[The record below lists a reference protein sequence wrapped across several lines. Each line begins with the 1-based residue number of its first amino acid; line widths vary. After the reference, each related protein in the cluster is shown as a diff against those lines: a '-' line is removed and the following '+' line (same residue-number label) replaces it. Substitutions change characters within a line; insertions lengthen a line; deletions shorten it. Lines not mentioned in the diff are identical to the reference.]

1 MVQYFEGLGVA
12 MNNQQQAK
20 NHQQNHMNQQI
31 FAQVKAIF
39 FDFFEQL
46 VTDFCRRLEVEAG
59 IQLSKTNKQEF
70 AQVYTYL
77 REQRTAIQNEYLA
90 QVLLLLEQGCLGQE
104 NKVIVNLHKAKLA
117 KAKSVEESYAINQ
130 IIRECNQKY
139 FGEVA
144 RINPLLAKMY
154 GLQSI
159 KTQENPIAVEQL
171 LNIFV
176 NVIKNHDLEPD
187 YRIAL
192 YKAFAVNVAQQM
204 GFIYRELIKNV
215 ELDKATQQPV
225 PYQVVNVEPEQATE
239 VEFDLNDENQ
249 YSEDFFALQKKL
261 DYLRARQT
269 ASAYACVPCFSE
281 DLYKLTD
288 LKRALVELR
297 QRHAT
302 DLISTSI
309 QKPLKWRLID
319 LLETSSE
326 AQIQKGLARSHED
339 VLDFVSIA
347 FNEISRDKKLSAAV
361 KKVLMP
367 LEPVFAELMLSDL
380 SAINL
385 THPIMQLMNSLYEAV
400 VFLNVQDHH
409 DKTIFKKIE
418 KSVSK
423 IISHCRIDV
432 CRQEAHELTEFVEK
446 IKQRSNLVEQRTI
459 QLAQN
464 KEIMALAKDY
474 VAQTID
480 NSVFG
485 HNVPELVT
493 DFLYNVWHDVLL
505 VAHVKKA
512 ETKGL
517 WEKAVKTMDRL
528 VMSASLP
535 ANEENRSQVLAFLP
549 KMMINLQA
557 GLDIIS
563 YDKQEKDKFFK
574 ELSVFHTALMN
585 KQAPTDTDVKVGPEK
600 IRQQSMS
607 SPVVDSMQEQDLPQ
621 GLELNNWLM
630 FESETAVRWGKLS
643 WKSSISDDYVFVAK
657 SGAKL
662 LEITLDELLK
672 RLNSGVVTIL
682 EWDNR
687 PFMEYVFGK
696 VISHDGAL

>member
-1 MVQYFEGLGVA
+1 

-31 FAQVKAIF
+31 FAQVKTIF

-70 AQVYTYL
+70 AQVYAYL
-77 REQRTAIQNEYLA
+77 RDQRTAILNEYLA
-90 QVLLLLEQGCLGQE
+90 QVLLLLEQGCLEQE
-104 NKVIVNLHKAKLA
+104 NKVIVNLQKAKLA

-130 IIRECNQKY
+130 IIRECNQQY

-144 RINPLLAKMY
+144 RINPLIAKMY
-154 GLQSI
+154 GMQLI
-159 KTQENPIAVEQL
+159 KTEENPIAVEQL
-171 LNIFV
+171 LYAFV
-176 NVIKNHDLEPD
+176 NVIKNYDLEPD

-204 GFIYRELIKNV
+204 GFIYLELIKKV
-215 ELDKATQQPV
+215 DLDKATQPV
-225 PYQVVNVEPEQATE
+225 PCQLVNVEPVPAAEI
-239 VEFDLNDENQ
+239 EFELNDENQ
-249 YSEDFFALQKKL
+249 YSEEFFALQKKL
-261 DYLRARQT
+261 DYLRATQT
-269 ASAYACVPCFSE
+269 ASAYACVPCLSE
-281 DLYKLTD
+281 DLYNLTD

-297 QRHAT
+297 QQQTTEFIPTAT
-302 DLISTSI
+302 
-309 QKPLKWRLID
+309 QKPLKWLLID
-319 LLETSSE
+319 QLETNSE
-326 AQIQKGLARSHED
+326 TQIQKGMARSHED
-339 VLDFVSIA
+339 ILDFVSII

-361 KKVLMP
+361 KKVLLP
-367 LEPVFAELMLSDL
+367 LEPVFAELLLSDL
-380 SAINL
+380 SAINF
-385 THPIMQLMNSLYEAV
+385 THPVMQIMNSLYEAG
-400 VFLNVQDHH
+400 VFLDEQDHH

-423 IISHCRIDV
+423 IIGHCRIDV
-432 CRQEAHELTEFVEK
+432 CRQEAHELAEFVEK

-464 KEIMALAKDY
+464 KEKMALAKNY

-480 NSVFG
+480 NSLVG

-528 VMSASLP
+528 VMSTSLP
-535 ANEENRSQVLAFLP
+535 VSEENRSQVLAFLP
-549 KMMINLQA
+549 KMLINLQA

-574 ELSVFHTALMN
+574 ELSVLNKAVMN
-585 KQAPTDTDVKVGPEK
+585 KQALADTNAKVELEK
-600 IRQQSMS
+600 VSQSSMS
-607 SPVVDSMQEQDLPQ
+607 SQAVDSIQEKFLPQ
-621 GLELNNWLM
+621 ELELNNWLM

-643 WKSSISDDYVFVAK
+643 WKSSITDDYVFVAK

-662 LEITLDELLK
+662 LEIGLDDLLK

-696 VISHDGAL
+696 VISHDGALER